1 MAYAVNKYRE
11 DKAAHERR
19 VFVEYCDARGIAP
32 LNIAQPDPPDIVAD
46 IGEAT
51 AVAFELVRVN
61 HTDEIVSLN
70 MLVESSSFLALQFA
84 LLPAAQC
91 ARLSAMYD
99 DAHVLLQFS
108 PAANPGQRKQALP
121 FVWALLESRAPGA
134 KGYLFNKSST
144 WLATCMPPYLDM
156 VYVSRTTRRTGGPE
170 FNTQSASYAYPAQ
183 IARVID
189 KLQKP
194 YSCAEPLE
202 LLAYADRGELSFA
215 SDIPALAEAVKLHLP
230 GSAFRRVWT
239 FEEMLG
245 RATLVGE
252 L

>member
-1 MAYAVNKYRE
+1 MGHAAKLYRE
-11 DKAAHERR
+11 DKSAHERR
-19 VFVEYCDARGIAP
+19 VFVEFCAARGITP
-32 LNIAQPDPPDIVAD
+32 GHITQPDPPDIVAEFNGD
-46 IGEAT
+46 GST
-51 AVAFELVRVN
+51 AFELVRLN

-70 MLVESSSFLALQFA
+70 MLVESSSFLAQQFA
-84 LLPAAQC
+84 LLPAAQH

-121 FVWALLESRAPGA
+121 FVWTLLETRAAGA
-134 KGYLFNKSST
+134 KGYFFNKSVT
-144 WLATCMPPYLDM
+144 LFPTCMPSYLDM
-156 VYVSRTTRRTGGPE
+156 VYVSRLARHTGGPL

-183 IARVID
+183 IVRVID

-202 LLAYADRGELSFA
+202 LLAYADRGELSSA
-215 SDIPALAEAVKLHLP
+215 NDLPALREAVKVHLP
-230 GSAFRRVWT
+230 GSAFRRVWV
-239 FEEMLG
+239 FEEMLR
-245 RATLVGE
+245 RATVLGE